1 MNIEYVGRNYELDE
15 RVRRFAAGKLAKLE
29 KFLQEPAEIRV
40 TLEVEKHRQI
50 AEVHV
55 THRGGVLQAT
65 EETLDMFD
73 AITQAVEK
81 VEKQARRSR
90 KKVVGKR
97 RRPDRANGN
106 SWPLE
111 VVERESLGSGAAPR
125 VIKSSLLHIKPMT
138 IDEAALQLE
147 SSKNDFF
154 VFRDATSDRVSVLYK
169 RRDHNYGL
177 IAPEL

>member
-1 MNIEYVGRNYELDE
+1 MNIEYVGRNYELDD
-15 RVRRFAAGKLAKLE
+15 RVRGFAAGKLAKLK

-73 AITQAVEK
+73 AITQVVEK

-90 KKVVGKR
+90 RKVVGKR
-97 RRPDRANGN
+97 RHPDRANGN

-154 VFRDATSDRVSVLYK
+154 VFRDATTDRVSVLYK